1 MARYLGVDPGLS
13 GGLALIETRDGAPPA
28 FIAGLRVPT
37 IKNRGKSL
45 IDARRLFVWLDDLG
59 GIDQAV
65 IEQVGS
71 RPGQGTVSAFTF
83 GRATGAVEAIAHMM
97 ADTVIWVT
105 PAVWKR
111 DLGLGKE
118 KQGSLDLCRLRFG
131 EAFTSQFRALADD
144 GVAEAALLAYHAAG
158 YR

>member
-1 MARYLGVDPGLS
+1 MARYLGIDPGLS
-13 GGLALIETRDGAPPA
+13 GGLALIETKEGAPPV

-37 IKNRGKSL
+37 IKNRGKNL
-45 IDARRLFVWLDDLG
+45 IDARKVFAWMTDLG
-59 GIDQAV
+59 RIDQAV
-65 IEQVGS
+65 IEQVGA
-71 RPGQGTVSAFTF
+71 RPAQGSVSIFTF
-83 GRATGAVEAIAHMM
+83 GRATGAVEGLAQVL
-97 ADTVIWVT
+97 ADTVIWET

-131 EAFTSQFRALADD
+131 DAFTFRALVDD